1 MDKILKQFGFDKIKE
16 TVNFSN
22 SFVEVTKKLGYDPNV
37 GHIKKNI
44 ERTIKRL
51 DISTEHFE
59 SIKRIKD
66 SKTRYIKERLEE
78 LVNKCKTYKEILE
91 ELDLL
96 PVTTNYNRLKSY
108 LNKFQIDYTKLKNN
122 RIQPI
127 KNIWL
132 KDNLEKIIK
141 ESNTQKD
148 VLDKMGIRSAG
159 GNFGTLRK
167 YIKLYNLDT
176 SHFIKNYYVMAEFGH
191 KQMIPLNDILI
202 ENSKYSRTKLKKR
215 LYDEG
220 LKERKCELCGQDEN
234 WNGKKMSLILDH
246 KNGIPN
252 DNRIENLQIVCPN
265 CNATLPTH
273 CRGKKN

>member
-1 MDKILKQFGFDKIKE
+1 MDKILKQFGFDKIQE
-16 TVNFSN
+16 IVNFSN
-22 SFVEVTKKLGYDPNV
+22 SFVDVTKKLGYDPIV
-37 GHIKKNI
+37 GHIKKNV

-51 DISTEHFE
+51 GISTEHFE
-59 SIKRIKD
+59 SVQRIKN
-66 SKTRYIKERLEE
+66 SKIRYNKEILEK
-78 LVNKCKTYKEILE
+78 LVDKCNSYKEILE

-96 PVTTNYNRLKSY
+96 PVTTNYNSLKSH
-108 LNKFQIDYTKLKNN
+108 LNKLGIDYTKLKNN

-132 KDNLEKIIK
+132 KENLEKIIK

-202 ENSKYSRTKLKKR
+202 ENSKYSL
-215 LYDEG
+215 
-220 LKERKCELCGQDEN
+220 
-234 WNGKKMSLILDH
+234 SLIH
-246 KNGIPN
+246 I
-252 DNRIENLQIVCPN
+252 
-265 CNATLPTH
+265 
-273 CRGKKN
+273 

>member
-1 MDKILKQFGFDKIKE
+1 MKSENRYTKE
-16 TVNFSN
+16 KLEFL
-22 SFVEVTKKLGYDPNV
+22 VTK
-37 GHIKKNI
+37 HQ
-44 ERTIKRL
+44 
-51 DISTEHFE
+51 S
-59 SIKRIKD
+59 
-66 SKTRYIKERLEE
+66 
-78 LVNKCKTYKEILE
+78 YKEILL
-91 ELDLL
+91 ELELS

-108 LNKFQIDYTKLKNN
+108 LNKFKIDYTKLKNN

-132 KDNLEKIIK
+132 KENLEKIIK

-220 LKERKCELCGQDEN
+220 IKERKCEMCGQDEN
-234 WNGKKMSLILDH
+234 WKGKKMSLILDH
-246 KNGIPN
+246 KNGIPD
-252 DNRIENLQIVCPN
+252 DNRLENLQIVCPN